1 MDFNY
6 DIDDGGFNNSIPHKK
21 MTIED
26 LKIYGLNSSVMAIS
40 FTQIEMALKIILL
53 IATIIY
59 TVHKTVVNIKQNKK
73 NKKK

>member
-1 MDFNY
+1 
-6 DIDDGGFNNSIPHKK
+6 

-40 FTQIEMALKIILL
+40 FTQLEMALKIILI

-59 TVHKTVVNIKQNKK
+59 TVHKTVVNVKRNRK
-73 NKKK
+73 NKKE

>member
-1 MDFNY
+1 
-6 DIDDGGFNNSIPHKK
+6 

-59 TVHKTVVNIKQNKK
+59 TVHKTVVNIKRNEK
-73 NKKK
+73 NKNK

>member
-1 MDFNY
+1 LDHRH

-40 FTQIEMALKIILL
+40 FTQLEMALKIILL
-53 IATIIY
+53 VATIIY
-59 TVHKTVVNIKQNKK
+59 TVHKTVTNIKQNKR